1 MQFGSGENSRKNSSV
16 FQQFYGP
23 SVDMTPSLLP
33 IVQHSSPVSASPEH
47 VSVSSHTIVA
57 TSLRA
62 SSRKNVAIQT
72 DFRLLPAVESL
83 LEAGRDALQVVV
95 SVKDRWNTL

>member
-1 MQFGSGENSRKNSSV
+1 MQFGSGDNSRKNSSV
-16 FQQFYGP
+16 FQQLNGA

-33 IVQHSSPVSASPEH
+33 IVHHSSPVYACTEH
-47 VSVSSHTIVA
+47 VSVSSHTIIA

-72 DFRLLPAVESL
+72 DSRLLPAVESL

-95 SVKDRWNTL
+95 SVKDR